1 MGKHTLHFVPRLLS
15 APQAAAYL
23 SISESKLLTLDIPR
37 KELGAKRLYERQD
50 LDDYADRL
58 PYTGKTGGNTCDE
71 AWK

>member
-1 MGKHTLHFVPRLLS
+1 MGKHTLHFTPRLMA
-15 APQAAAYL
+15 APAAAAYL
-23 SISESKLLTLDIPR
+23 GISETKLAELAIPR

-71 AWK
+71 AWR

>member
-37 KELGAKRLYERQD
+37 KESGGRKLFDRIE
-50 LDDYADRL
+50 LDAWADSL
-58 PYTGKTGGNTCDE
+58 PYEGGNNDG
-71 AWK
+71 W